1 MQVVCDGQE
10 IDLPHEVE
18 GILVINIPSYMGG
31 VALWA
36 HSSGSCMSASP
47 QPQSFSDGMVE
58 VSEPCMWCF
67 VYNFV
72 ICCGWWARSSGSCV
86 SARHNC
92 QSVSDGRG

>member
-1 MQVVCDGQE
+1 MVAQVDRHLPPACWTCKAPVCSQDAVQVICDGEE
-10 IDLPHEVE
+10 IELPNDIE

-58 VSEPCMWCF
+58 VRDRWL
-67 VYNFV
+67 
-72 ICCGWWARSSGSCV
+72 ASSSC
-86 SARHNC
+86 SL
-92 QSVSDGRG
+92 

>member
-1 MQVVCDGQE
+1 MSINNLQVICDGEE
-10 IDLPHEVE
+10 IELPNDIE

-58 VSEPCMWCF
+58 VREQPAGC
-67 VYNFV
+67 
-72 ICCGWWARSSGSCV
+72 CCGL
-86 SARHNC
+86 
-92 QSVSDGRG
+92 QLI